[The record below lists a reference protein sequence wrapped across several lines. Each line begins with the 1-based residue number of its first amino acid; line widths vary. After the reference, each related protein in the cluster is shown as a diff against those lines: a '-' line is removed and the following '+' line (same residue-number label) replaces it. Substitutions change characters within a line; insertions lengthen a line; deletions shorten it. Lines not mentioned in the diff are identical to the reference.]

1 MQTERESQA
10 RQGGWFFLAAGILT
24 ILNNYVPGGEYLDKG
39 FMLGLG
45 VVVIVLGLV
54 VLRLPWSRWPRWTE
68 LTMPAISFALIAMA
82 NNAGG
87 VSAYTFGTFF
97 VFVFVWIGMAQPP
110 GTSLHLA
117 PVAVL
122 FYVLPGT
129 VGDVTTPG
137 AVSSVP
143 LVIPICILVGETIAR
158 SLRKVATKQAQYER
172 LVEMSDQ
179 GIWELD
185 AAGTTVFVNAQMA
198 DMLGHTPAALVG
210 RPFPADVDRLIAAP
224 KSELTLRHKDGRA
237 VLTTVAMRPIEG
249 EDGTSAGAVAT
260 ITDVTEARQREEALR
275 EAQERFRLAF
285 DNAPIGIGLADLD
298 RRWLTVNATFCGILG
313 CRPERF
319 TTMTVSD
326 VIHPDDVEPDDP
338 ELRRLLAGEITSY
351 AAEKRYL
358 HADGHVV
365 WINQSESLV
374 RDGAGRP
381 SYFIVEVEDIS
392 RRKADELALQHSHD
406 LLDRS
411 QALAE
416 VGSWEVDL
424 PAPSDSPIEWSQQT
438 YRIFGVEPGAFETTF
453 ANIAE
458 LVHPDDRE
466 RFVKSARLARTAAAG
481 GTTFDGFD
489 FRIVRPDGTERWVWL
504 QAGADPNRGATIV
517 GFAQDVTERK
527 RVEEELERSKDE
539 ALLASRMKS
548 EFLATM
554 SHEIRTPMNGVMG
567 MTALLLGT
575 DLDPVQRDYA
585 ETVERSADALLRIL
599 NDILDL
605 SKIEAGRLELERV
618 SFNLGTV
625 VADVRELYVPDA
637 GAKGIDFVVDVDPRL
652 PARVE
657 GDPGRVRQV
666 LANLVSNAVKF
677 TAHGEVAV
685 TVRVEGLDDDSV
697 DVRVHV
703 RDTGCGMDPA
713 QCDRLFE
720 PFTQADAST
729 TRRFGGTGLG
739 LTIAQRLVT
748 MMGGRI
754 DVDSELDRGSD
765 FTVALSF
772 GRSTAAVGTSPA
784 PPALPAPAG
793 HRGRVLVVDDNA
805 INLRVATLML
815 RRMGYQVDEAGDGKA
830 AVAAA
835 RGAHYDAVLM
845 DCEMPVMD
853 GYEAAA
859 AIRRLGDGYGDV
871 PIVALTASVMKADVD
886 RALAAGM
893 DSHVAKPIDPA
904 KLEAVMSRL
913 SAPSVGVDREAIT
926 ELLDIVGPEQM
937 EVLLAAF
944 LEEVDADEK
953 AIARAVAAGD
963 ADAARVT
970 AHTLKGAAATLGA
983 LRLAEVAA
991 GIESAARDG
1000 RLPGPADERALKSAA
1015 KAAIAELSGAT
1026 EKAFTS

>member
-1 MQTERESQA
+1 VVNPERESRA
-10 RQGGWFFLAAGILT
+10 RQGGWFFIAAGILT
-24 ILNNYVPGGEYLDKG
+24 ILNNYVPGGDYLDKG
-39 FMLGLG
+39 FMLALG
-45 VVVIVLGLV
+45 IGCILLGLV
-54 VLRLPWSRWPRWTE
+54 VLGLPWSRWPRWTE
-68 LTMPAISFALIAMA
+68 LILPVISFGLIALA

-110 GTSLHLA
+110 GMSLRMA

-122 FYVLPGT
+122 FYVLPGA
-129 VGDVTTPG
+129 VGGVTTAG

-143 LVIPICILVGETIAR
+143 LVIPICVLVGETIAR
-158 SLRKVATKQAQYER
+158 SLR
-172 LVEMSDQ
+172 
-179 GIWELD
+179 
-185 AAGTTVFVNAQMA
+185 TVV
-198 DMLGHTPAALVG
+198 
-210 RPFPADVDRLIAAP
+210 
-224 KSELTLRHKDGRA
+224 
-237 VLTTVAMRPIEG
+237 
-249 EDGTSAGAVAT
+249 
-260 ITDVTEARQREEALR
+260 QREEALR

-298 RRWLTVNATFCGILG
+298 RRWMTVNATFCGILG

-319 TTMTVSD
+319 TTMTVED
-326 VIHPDDVEPDDP
+326 VIHPDDVGADDP
-338 ELRRLLAGEITSY
+338 QLRLLLAGEITKYS
-351 AAEKRYL
+351 AEKRYV

-374 RDGAGRP
+374 RDSAGRP

-392 RRKADELALQHSHD
+392 RRKADELALQRSHD

-411 QALAE
+411 QALAG
-416 VGSWEVDL
+416 VGSWESDL
-424 PAPSDSPIEWSQQT
+424 ASPPGTPLQWSRQT
-438 YRIFGVEPGAFETTF
+438 YRIFGVDPAFETTF
-453 ANIAE
+453 ANVAA

-466 RFVKSARLARTAAAG
+466 RFVTMARRARDAAVEGAS
-481 GTTFDGFD
+481 FDGFD
-489 FRIVRPDGTERWVWL
+489 FRVVRPDGSLRWVWL
-504 QAGADPNRGATIV
+504 QSGVNPGRPGMVV

-527 RVEEELERSKDE
+527 RVEEELERSKDA

-585 ETVERSADALLRIL
+585 ETVERSAGALLRIL

-618 SFNLGTV
+618 PFDLGAV
-625 VADVRELYVPDA
+625 VADVAELYGADA
-637 GAKGIDFVVDVDPRL
+637 VVKGLDFVVDVDPGL
-652 PARVE
+652 PAQLE

-677 TAHGEVAV
+677 TAHGQVVV
-685 TVRVEGLDDDSV
+685 TVRVDRVDDASV
-697 DVRVHV
+697 DVRLDV
-703 RDTGCGMDPA
+703 RDTGCGMDPR
-713 QCDRLFE
+713 QCERLFE

-754 DVDSELDRGSD
+754 TVDSEPDRGSA
-765 FTVALSF
+765 FSIAVRL
-772 GRSTAAVGTSPA
+772 GRSAAGAVTTPAVTSSRA
-784 PPALPAPAG
+784 APAA

-805 INLRVATLML
+805 VNLRVATLML
-815 RRMGYQVDEAGDGKA
+815 RRMGYQVDEAGDGEA

-835 RGAHYDAVLM
+835 GATRYDAVLM

-853 GYEAAA
+853 GYAAAA
-859 AIRRLGDGYGDV
+859 AIRRLGDGFGQV
-871 PIVALTASVMKADVD
+871 PIVALTASVMKADVE
-886 RALAAGM
+886 RALVAGM
-893 DSHVAKPIDPA
+893 DSHLAKPIDPA
-904 KLEAVMSRL
+904 KLEAVMARVRAP
-913 SAPSVGVDREAIT
+913 SAPQATHGAVDAGAFAD
-926 ELLDIVGPEQM
+926 LLDAVGPRQM
-937 EVLLAAF
+937 EAVVAAF
-944 LEEVDADEK
+944 LSELDADQE
-953 AIARAVAAGD
+953 AIARAVREGD
-963 ADAARVT
+963 VEAARRT

-983 LRLAEVAA
+983 VQLAEVAA
-991 GIESAARDG
+991 GIETAAREG
-1000 RLPGPADERALKSAA
+1000 RLPDRAEESALRSA
-1015 KAAIAELSGAT
+1015 VQAAIASLAAVSESV
-1026 EKAFTS
+1026 FTG

>member
-1 MQTERESQA
+1 VVNPQRESHA
-10 RQGGWFFLAAGILT
+10 RQGGWFFIAAGILT

-45 VVVIVLGLV
+45 IGCILLGLIVLK
-54 VLRLPWSRWPRWTE
+54 LPWSRWPPWTE
-68 LTMPAISFALIAMA
+68 LTLPVLSFGLIALA

-110 GTSLHLA
+110 GTSLWMA
-117 PVAVL
+117 PVAVV
-122 FYVLPGT
+122 FYVLPGL
-129 VGDVTTPG
+129 VGDVTAAG

-143 LVIPICILVGETIAR
+143 LVIPICVLVGETIAR
-158 SLRKVATKQAQYER
+158 SLRKV
-172 LVEMSDQ
+172 
-179 GIWELD
+179 G
-185 AAGTTVFVNAQMA
+185 
-198 DMLGHTPAALVG
+198 
-210 RPFPADVDRLIAAP
+210 
-224 KSELTLRHKDGRA
+224 
-237 VLTTVAMRPIEG
+237 
-249 EDGTSAGAVAT
+249 
-260 ITDVTEARQREEALR
+260 QREESLH

-285 DNAPIGIGLADLD
+285 DNAPIGIGLADLN
-298 RRWLTVNATFCGILG
+298 RRWVTVNATFCGILG

-326 VIHPDDVEPDDP
+326 IIHPDDVDPDDQGV
-338 ELRRLLAGEITSY
+338 RQLLAGEITSY
-351 AAEKRYL
+351 SAEKRYL

-392 RRKADELALQHSHD
+392 RRKADELALLRSHD

-411 QALAE
+411 QALAG
-416 VGSWEVDL
+416 VGSWEARL
-424 PAPSDSPIEWSQQT
+424 PAPAGSRLEWSRQT
-438 YRIFGVEPGAFETTF
+438 YRIFGVDPETFDTTF
-453 ANIAE
+453 ANIE
-458 LVHPDDRE
+458 QLVHPDDRE
-466 RFVKSARLARTAAAG
+466 RFTETARQARSAATMG
-481 GTTFDGFD
+481 EGFEGFD
-489 FRIVRPDGTERWVWL
+489 FRIVRPDGAMRWVWL
-504 QAGADPNRGATIV
+504 QAGVEPTRPGMVV
-517 GFAQDVTERK
+517 GFVQDITERK
-527 RVEEELERSKDE
+527 QVEEELERSKDA

-575 DLDPVQRDYA
+575 NLDPVQRDYA

-618 SFNLGTV
+618 PFDLSTV
-625 VADVRELYVPDA
+625 VADVGELYGPDA
-637 GAKGIDFVVDVDPRL
+637 VAKGLDFVVDVDPSL
-652 PARVE
+652 PGQVE

-677 TAHGEVAV
+677 TARGQVAV
-685 TVRVEGLDDDSV
+685 TVRVEAIDDASV
-697 DVRVHV
+697 DVRVDV
-703 RDTGCGMDPA
+703 RDTGVGMDPA
-713 QCDRLFE
+713 QCERLFE

-754 DVDSELDRGSD
+754 HVDSEPNRGSD
-765 FTVALSF
+765 FSIAARF
-772 GRSTAAVGTSPA
+772 GRCAAGAVTTPSVTAPR
-784 PPALPAPAG
+784 PAPAA

-805 INLRVATLML
+805 VNLRVATLML
-815 RRMGYQVDEAGDGKA
+815 RRMGYQVDEAGEGEA

-835 RGAHYDAVLM
+835 GVTRYDAILM

-853 GYEAAA
+853 GYAAAA
-859 AIRRLGDGYGDV
+859 AIRRLGDGFGQV
-871 PIVALTASVMKADVD
+871 PIVALTASVMKADVE

-904 KLEAVMSRL
+904 KLEAVMAQLSGA
-913 SAPSVGVDREAIT
+913 SAPEPAPAAVDTDALA
-926 ELLDIVGPEQM
+926 ELLDAVGPDEL
-937 EVLLAAF
+937 EAVVAAF
-944 LEEVDADEK
+944 LEELDNDQK
-953 AIARAVAAGD
+953 AIAQAVVEGD
-963 ADAARVT
+963 LDAARRT

-983 LRLAEVAA
+983 VQLAEVAA

-1000 RLPGPADERALKSAA
+1000 RMPDRSDESALKSAA
-1015 KAAIAELSGAT
+1015 DAAIASLADAT
-1026 EKAFTS
+1026 EKVFTG

>member
-1 MQTERESQA
+1 MKTERESHA
-10 RQGGWFFLAAGILT
+10 RQGGWFFVAAGILT
-24 ILNNYVPGGEYLDKG
+24 ILNNEVPGGEYLDKR
-39 FMLGLG
+39 FMFVLGIGCIL
-45 VVVIVLGLV
+45 LGLV
-54 VLRLPWSRWPRWTE
+54 VLSLPWSRWPRWTE
-68 LTMPAISFALIAMA
+68 LTLPVISFGLIALA

-110 GTSLHLA
+110 GMSLRMA

-122 FYVLPGT
+122 FYVLPGV
-129 VGDVTTPG
+129 VGHVTTAG

-143 LVIPICILVGETIAR
+143 LVIPICVLVGETIAR
-158 SLRKVATKQAQYER
+158 SLRKV
-172 LVEMSDQ
+172 
-179 GIWELD
+179 
-185 AAGTTVFVNAQMA
+185 F
-198 DMLGHTPAALVG
+198 
-210 RPFPADVDRLIAAP
+210 
-224 KSELTLRHKDGRA
+224 
-237 VLTTVAMRPIEG
+237 
-249 EDGTSAGAVAT
+249 
-260 ITDVTEARQREEALR
+260 QREEALR

-298 RRWLTVNATFCGILG
+298 RRWMTVNATFCGILG

-319 TTMTVSD
+319 TTTTVAD
-326 VIHPDDVEPDDP
+326 VIHPDDVDADDP
-338 ELRRLLAGEITSY
+338 QLRRLLAGEITSY
-351 AAEKRYL
+351 SAEKRYL

-374 RDGAGRP
+374 RDGAGHP

-392 RRKADELALQHSHD
+392 RRKADELALQRSHD

-416 VGSWEVDL
+416 VGSWESDL
-424 PAPSDSPIEWSQQT
+424 AGPAGTPLAWSRQT
-438 YRIFGVEPGAFETTF
+438 YRIFGVDSETFETTF
-453 ANIAE
+453 ANITE
-458 LVHPDDRE
+458 RVHPDDRE
-466 RFVKSARLARTAAAG
+466 RFVAMARRARDAAVEG
-481 GTTFDGFD
+481 VSFDGFD
-489 FRIVRPDGTERWVWL
+489 FRVIRPDGSVRWVWL
-504 QAGADPNRGATIV
+504 QSGVDSGRPGMVA

-527 RVEEELERSKDE
+527 RVEEELERSKDA

-618 SFNLGTV
+618 PFDLGAV
-625 VADVRELYVPDA
+625 VADVAELYGADA
-637 GAKGIDFVVDVDPRL
+637 LAKGLDFVVEVDPGL
-652 PARVE
+652 PALLE
-657 GDPGRVRQV
+657 GDAGRVRQV

-677 TAHGEVAV
+677 TAHGQVV
-685 TVRVEGLDDDSV
+685 MTVRVDRVDDVSV
-697 DVRVHV
+697 DVRLDV
-703 RDTGCGMDPA
+703 RDTGCGMDPS
-713 QCDRLFE
+713 QCERLFE

-748 MMGGRI
+748 MMGGQI
-754 DVDSELDRGSD
+754 TVDSEPDRGSD
-765 FTVALSF
+765 FSIAVRF
-772 GRSTAAVGTSPA
+772 GRSAAGAVTTPAVTAYCSA
-784 PPALPAPAG
+784 PSA

-805 INLRVATLML
+805 VNLRVATLML
-815 RRMGYQVDEAGDGKA
+815 RRMGYQVDEAGDGEA
-830 AVAAA
+830 AVIAA
-835 RGAHYDAVLM
+835 GATRYDAVLM

-853 GYEAAA
+853 GYAAAA
-859 AIRRLGDGYGDV
+859 AIRRLGDGFGQV

-904 KLEAVMSRL
+904 KLEAAMAHL
-913 SAPSVGVDREAIT
+913 PAAPAREATPAAVDTGAFADLMDAIGPD
-926 ELLDIVGPEQM
+926 ELEAV
-937 EVLLAAF
+937 VAAF
-944 LEEVDADEK
+944 LSELDADQK
-953 AIARAVAAGD
+953 AISRAVRD
-963 ADAARVT
+963 RDLDVARRT

-983 LRLAEVAA
+983 VQLAEVAA

-1000 RLPGPADERALKSAA
+1000 RLPDPSDEAALRSAVQ
-1015 KAAIAELSGAT
+1015 AAVASLAGVT
-1026 EKAFTS
+1026 EKVFTG